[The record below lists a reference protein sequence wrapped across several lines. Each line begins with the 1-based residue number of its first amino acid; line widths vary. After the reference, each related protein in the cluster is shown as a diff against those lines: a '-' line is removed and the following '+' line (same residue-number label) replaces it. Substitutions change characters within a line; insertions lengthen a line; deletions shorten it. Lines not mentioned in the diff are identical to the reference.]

1 MNRLGVLILAA
12 GLGKRM
18 RSKKAK
24 VLHPLCGKPVI
35 LYLVDR
41 SLSLN
46 PDLTIAVVGHQGQE
60 VQALV
65 KNRAIKIV
73 RQGKQLGTGH
83 AALQTKGMLKDF
95 RGDLLILNGDT
106 PLLTQ
111 TTLQRFLA
119 HHRETGSTL
128 SLLTAVLQ
136 NPTGY
141 GRILRSSTGDV
152 LSVVEQKDATS
163 EEQKVQEVNAGI
175 YLVEPVFLFKALKN
189 FKKYNAQKEYYLT
202 DIVGET
208 VKNKKK
214 VTAWVTPESNEILG
228 LNSRKD
234 FSMAEKIMRRRVLEN
249 LMDRGVTV
257 MDPATTYVDEDVWI
271 GQDSVLYPSTFL
283 EGRTQVGEGC
293 IIGPWVHITDSC
305 LGNGVWVR
313 NGCVVKES
321 TLEDRVSVG
330 PFTHLRPGTVLKKE
344 VRIGNF
350 VEIKKSE
357 FGEGSKA
364 NHLSYIGDTE
374 LGKDVNIGAGTITCN
389 YDGIKKSKTVIGDGV
404 FIGSDTQLVAPVKV
418 GRKAMIAAGSTVT
431 RDIPP
436 GALAINRVH
445 QENKAGWV
453 KKRNL
458 RAKGRARKKKP

>member
-41 SLSLN
+41 SLSLK
-46 PDLTIAVVGHQGQE
+46 PDVTIAVVGHQGKE

-65 KNRAIKIV
+65 KNRGIKIV
-73 RQGKQLGTGH
+73 RQEKQLGTGH
-83 AALQTKGMLKDF
+83 AALQAQTILKRF
-95 RGDLLILNGDT
+95 QGDLLILNGDT

-111 TTLQRFLA
+111 ATLQQFLL

-128 SLLTAVLQ
+128 SLLTAVLK

-141 GRILRSSTGDV
+141 GRILRNSPGDV
-152 LSVVEQKDATS
+152 LRVVEQKDATS
-163 EEQKVQEVNAGI
+163 QVQKIQEVNGGI
-175 YLVEPVFLFKALKN
+175 YLVDPGFLFKALKN
-189 FKKYNAQKEYYLT
+189 LKKDNAQKEYYLT
-202 DIVGET
+202 DIVEEA
-208 VKNKKK
+208 VRNKKK
-214 VTAWVTPESNEILG
+214 VTAWVVPEAAEILG
-228 LNSRKD
+228 VNSRKD
-234 FSMAEKIMRRRVLEN
+234 FSVAETMMRRQILEN

-257 MDPATTYVDEDVWI
+257 IDPATTYVDEEVLV

-283 EGRTQVGEGC
+283 EGRTQIGEGC
-293 IIGPWVHITDSC
+293 VIGPWVHIIDSC
-305 LGNGVWVR
+305 LGNGVLVR

-321 TLEDRVSVG
+321 ILEDTVSVG
-330 PFTHLRPGTVLKKE
+330 PFTHLRAGTVLKKE

-357 FGEGSKA
+357 LGKGSKA
-364 NHLSYIGDTE
+364 NHLSYIGDAE
-374 LGKDVNIGAGTITCN
+374 IGKGVNIGAGTITCN
-389 YDGIKKSKTVIGDGV
+389 YDGNKKSKTVIGDGV
-404 FIGSDTQLVAPVKV
+404 FVGSDTQLVAPVKV
-418 GRKAMIAAGSTVT
+418 GRKAMIAAGSTIT
-431 RDIPP
+431 RDVPP
-436 GALAINRVH
+436 GALAINRVQ
-445 QENKAGWV
+445 QENKTGWV

-458 RAKGRARKKKP
+458 RAKKPTQKRKS